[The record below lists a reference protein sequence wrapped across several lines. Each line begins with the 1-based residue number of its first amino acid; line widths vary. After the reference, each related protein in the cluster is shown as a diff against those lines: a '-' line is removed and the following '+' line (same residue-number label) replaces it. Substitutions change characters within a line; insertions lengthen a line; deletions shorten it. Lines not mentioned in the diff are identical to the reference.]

1 MLNSRQWT
9 AVLTGAALGVICII
23 GAGLRFGFAGNL
35 LLIFA
40 LWYNRLLMGFT
51 IGLADDIQ
59 ISPGKGNHYLRGIIL
74 GLMIS
79 AAYFFTSGM
88 TDWVSFLAG
97 GVYGLIIEVV
107 VERI

>member
-1 MLNSRQWT
+1 MLNLRQRT

-23 GAGLRFGFAGNL
+23 GAGLRFGFEGNL
-35 LLIFA
+35 ALIFA
-40 LWYNRLLMGFT
+40 LWYNRVLMGFL
-51 IGLADDIQ
+51 IGVSGDIQ
-59 ISPGKGNHYLRGIIL
+59 INTGNGNQYLRGIIL
-74 GLMIS
+74 GIFVS

-88 TDWVSFLAG
+88 TDWISFLAG